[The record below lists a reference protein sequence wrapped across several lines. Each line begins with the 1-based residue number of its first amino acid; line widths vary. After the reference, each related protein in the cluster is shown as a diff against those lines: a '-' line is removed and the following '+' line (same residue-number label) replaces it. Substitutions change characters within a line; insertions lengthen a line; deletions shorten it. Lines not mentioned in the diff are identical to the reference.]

1 MATRGY
7 LHQAAV
13 ESEEELEAGRDGRAG
28 TLPMKLEG
36 IWRYSVLLGIVKY
49 SDKVFCII
57 GIYFTIP

>member
-36 IWRYSVLLGIVKY
+36 I
-49 SDKVFCII
+49 
-57 GIYFTIP
+57 